1 MRRLRFL
8 SLCIV
13 LLCSFSVSGFAETKL
28 NFSVKDVIVG
38 HLSDSY
44 EWHMAS
50 WNDFHL
56 TIPLPVIVKG
66 ENSGWHCFSSSKLT
80 EAGDRGY
87 ENFYINSQDGKIYER
102 VGSES
107 RRPLDLSITK
117 NVVQIWIAAA
127 LMLIIFLGCAH
138 WYKKKDVSSDSPKG
152 FVGFIE
158 MFVDMVVEDIVIPS
172 IGKKHYRP
180 YVPYILTLFFFVFT
194 VNILGLIPF
203 FPGGA
208 NVTGNIS
215 ITLFLAFCTF
225 LAVNLFGNREYWKD
239 VFWPNVPLFL
249 KCPIPLMPIIEIIG
263 VISKPF
269 ALMVRL
275 FANIMGGH
283 AVILSLTCIIF
294 ITFQVSLV
302 IGTSL
307 SAISFLLMIFMNCIE
322 VLVAFIQA
330 YVFAILSSVFIG
342 LAHPEVEENN

>member
-8 SLCIV
+8 SLCIM
-13 LLCSFSVSGFAETKL
+13 LLCSFSVNSFAETKL
-28 NFSVKDVIVG
+28 NFSVKEVIVG

-66 ENSGWHCFSSSKLT
+66 ENSGWHCFSSSRLE
-80 EAGDRGY
+80 EAGAKGY

-102 VGSES
+102 IGSKS
-107 RRPLDLSITK
+107 VRPLDLSITK
-117 NVVQIWIAAA
+117 NVVQIWIAAI
-127 LMLIIFLGCAH
+127 LMLVIFLSCAH

-152 FVGFIE
+152 FVGLME
-158 MFVDMVVEDIVIPS
+158 MFVNMVVEDIIIPS
-172 IGKKHYRP
+172 IGKKNYRP
-180 YVPYILTLFFFVFT
+180 YTPYILTLFFFIFT
-194 VNILGLIPF
+194 VNVLGLIPF

-225 LAVNLFGNREYWKD
+225 LAVNLFGNKEYWKD
-239 VFWPNVPLFL
+239 IFWPKVPMFL

-263 VISKPF
+263 LISKPF

-294 ITFQVSLV
+294 ITFQVSV
-302 IGTSL
+302 AIGTSL
-307 SAISFLLMIFMNCIE
+307 SIISFLLMIFMNCIE

-342 LAHPEVEENN
+342 LAHPEVEEN

>member
-8 SLCIV
+8 SLCFM
-13 LLCSFSVSGFAETKL
+13 LLCSFSVGAWAETKL
-28 NFSVKDVIVG
+28 DFSVKDVIVG

-50 WNDFHL
+50 WDDFHL

-66 ENSGWHCFSSSKLT
+66 EESGWHCFSSSKLT
-80 EAGDRGY
+80 EAGSKGY
-87 ENFYINSQDGKIYER
+87 ENFYINPTDGKIYEH
-102 VGSES
+102 VGNRSV
-107 RRPLDLSITK
+107 RPLDLSITK
-117 NVVQIWIAAA
+117 NVVQIWIAA
-127 LMLIIFLGCAH
+127 LLLLVIFLRCAH
-138 WYKKKDVSSDSPKG
+138 WYKRKSASSDSPGG
-152 FVGFIE
+152 FVGFME
-158 MFVDMVVEDIVIPS
+158 WFVNMVVEDIVIPS

-180 YVPYILTLFFFVFT
+180 YVPYILTLFFFIFT
-194 VNILGLIPF
+194 VNVLGLIPF

-215 ITLFLAFCTF
+215 ITLFLACCTF

-239 VFWPNVPLFL
+239 VFWPKVPLFL
-249 KCPIPLMPIIEIIG
+249 KCPVPLMPIIEIIG

-294 ITFQVSLV
+294 ITFQVSLA
-302 IGTSL
+302 IGLSL
-307 SAISFLLMIFMNCIE
+307 SFISFLLMVFMNCIE

-330 YVFAILSSVFIG
+330 YVFAILSCVFIG
-342 LAHPEVEENN
+342 LAHPEAERN

>member
-127 LMLIIFLGCAH
+127 LMLIIFLSCAH
-138 WYKKKDVSSDSPKG
+138 
-152 FVGFIE
+152 
-158 MFVDMVVEDIVIPS
+158 
-172 IGKKHYRP
+172 
-180 YVPYILTLFFFVFT
+180 
-194 VNILGLIPF
+194 
-203 FPGGA
+203 
-208 NVTGNIS
+208 
-215 ITLFLAFCTF
+215 
-225 LAVNLFGNREYWKD
+225 
-239 VFWPNVPLFL
+239 
-249 KCPIPLMPIIEIIG
+249 
-263 VISKPF
+263 
-269 ALMVRL
+269 
-275 FANIMGGH
+275 
-283 AVILSLTCIIF
+283 
-294 ITFQVSLV
+294 
-302 IGTSL
+302 
-307 SAISFLLMIFMNCIE
+307 
-322 VLVAFIQA
+322 
-330 YVFAILSSVFIG
+330 
-342 LAHPEVEENN
+342 